1 LLGLVNL
8 KEALGVIKAK
18 QSEGLM
24 PVITVED
31 INCLRGFQNIIPL
44 REFIIIDSPI
54 IPIGFFKPDDF
65 RRVTN
70 HSVNGYDA
78 LVLDSEGGGCNIGV
92 TGNFEALLHFI
103 TAEKPKHE
111 ARVTVAS
118 ADDALT
124 HIGSM
129 SNTLVILSDSLP
141 CIWALQDL
149 TPIEAVIIEEPLT
162 LITLIGKED
171 APIEVRRR
179 LSDDDWEHAVFVI
192 VTGSGNCQAD
202 TFYSNPPRVN
212 IAVLFLRDFLASG
225 TSVVK
230 YRDAILTLMPSK

>member
-1 LLGLVNL
+1 VNL
-8 KEALGVIKAK
+8 KEALGIIKTR

-24 PVITVED
+24 PVTAIED

-44 REFIIIDSPI
+44 RGLITIDSPI
-54 IPIGFFKPDDF
+54 IPVAFFKPEDF

-70 HSVNGYDA
+70 HSLNGYDA
-78 LVLDSEGGGCNIGV
+78 LVLDNEGGGCNIGV
-92 TGNFEALLHFI
+92 TAGNLEALLHFM
-103 TAEKPKHE
+103 TAEKPRFN
-111 ARVTVAS
+111 ARVTVAN

-149 TPIEAVIIEEPLT
+149 TPIEVVIIEEPLT
-162 LITLIGKED
+162 LVTLIGKKD

-179 LSDDDWEHAVFVI
+179 LSDDDWEHAVFAI
-192 VTGSGNCQAD
+192 VTGGGKCQAD
-202 TFYSNPPRVN
+202 TFYSNPPRTSVA
-212 IAVLFLRDFLASG
+212 ILFLRDFLASG

>member
-1 LLGLVNL
+1 VNL
-8 KEALGVIKAK
+8 REALGIIKAK

-24 PVITVED
+24 PVITAED

-44 REFIIIDSPI
+44 RELITIDSPI
-54 IPIGFFKPDDF
+54 LPIGFFKTEDF

-70 HSVNGYDA
+70 RSLDGYDA
-78 LVLDSEGGGCNIGV
+78 LVLDNEGGGCNIGV
-92 TGNFEALLHFI
+92 TAGNFEALLHFM
-103 TAEKPKHE
+103 TVGKPRHE

-129 SNTLVILSDSLP
+129 GNTLVILSDSLP

-149 TPIEAVIIEEPLT
+149 TPLEIVIVEEPLT
-162 LITLIGKED
+162 LVTLIGKED

-179 LSDDDWEHAVFVI
+179 LSDDDWEHAVFAI
-192 VTGSGNCQAD
+192 VTGGEKCQAD

-212 IAVLFLRDFLASG
+212 IAILFLRDFLASG
-225 TSVVK
+225 VGVVK
-230 YRDAILTLMPSK
+230 YRNGLLTLMPPGQ

>member
-1 LLGLVNL
+1 MNL

-18 QSEGLM
+18 QREGLM
-24 PVITVED
+24 PVIATED

-44 REFIIIDSPI
+44 REFITIDSPI
-54 IPIGFFKPDDF
+54 IPIGFFKPEDF

-70 HSVNGYDA
+70 RSLNGYDA

-92 TGNFEALLHFI
+92 TAGNFEALLHFI

-118 ADDALT
+118 AEDALT

-129 SNTLVILSDSLP
+129 GNTLVILSDSLP

-149 TPIEAVIIEEPLT
+149 TPLEIVIVEEPLT
-162 LITLIGKED
+162 LVTLIGKEN
-171 APIEVRRR
+171 APPEVRRR
-179 LSDDDWEHAVFVI
+179 LSDDDWEHTVFAI
-192 VTGSGNCQAD
+192 VTGSEKCQAD

-230 YRDAILTLMPSK
+230 YRDAILTLMPPK

>member
-1 LLGLVNL
+1 VNL
-8 KEALGVIKAK
+8 KEALGVIKNR

-24 PVITVED
+24 PVITAED

-44 REFIIIDSPI
+44 RGLITIDSPVL
-54 IPIGFFKPDDF
+54 PIGFFKPEDF
-65 RRVTN
+65 RRVAN
-70 HSVNGYDA
+70 HSLNGYDA
-78 LVLDSEGGGCNIGV
+78 LILDSEGGGCNIGV
-92 TGNFEALLHFI
+92 TAGNLEALLHFM
-103 TAEKPKHE
+103 TAEKPRFN

-129 SNTLVILSDSLP
+129 GNRLVILSDSLP

-149 TPIEAVIIEEPLT
+149 TPLEIVIIEEPLT
-162 LITLIGKED
+162 LVTLIGKEN

-179 LSDDDWEHAVFVI
+179 LTDDDWEYAVFTI
-192 VTGSGNCQAD
+192 VTGGEKCQAD
-202 TFYSNPPRVN
+202 TFYANPPRTNVA
-212 IAVLFLRDFLASG
+212 ILFLRDFLTSG
-225 TSVVK
+225 LSVIK

>member
-1 LLGLVNL
+1 MNL
-8 KEALGVIKAK
+8 KEALGIIKTR

-24 PVITVED
+24 PVIAIED

-44 REFIIIDSPI
+44 RGLITIDSPI

-70 HSVNGYDA
+70 RSLNGYDA

-92 TGNFEALLHFI
+92 TAGNLEALLHFM
-103 TAEKPKHE
+103 TAEKPRFN

-129 SNTLVILSDSLP
+129 GNRLIILSDSLP

-149 TPIEAVIIEEPLT
+149 TPLEIVIVEEPLT
-162 LITLIGKED
+162 LITLIGKEN
-171 APIEVRRR
+171 APPEVRRR
-179 LSDDDWEHAVFVI
+179 LSDDDWWHAVFAI
-192 VTGSGNCQAD
+192 VTGSEKCQAD

-212 IAVLFLRDFLASG
+212 IAILFLRDFLASG
-225 TSVVK
+225 TSVIK
-230 YRDAILTLMPSK
+230 YRDAILTLMPPGQ

>member
-1 LLGLVNL
+1 VNL

-24 PVITVED
+24 PVVAIED

-44 REFIIIDSPI
+44 REFITIGNPI
-54 IPIGFFKPDDF
+54 YPIGFFKPDDF

-70 HSVNGYDA
+70 RSLNGYDA

-92 TGNFEALLHFI
+92 TAGNFEALLHFM
-103 TAEKPKHE
+103 TAEKPRHE

-118 ADDALT
+118 AEDALT

-129 SNTLVILSDSLP
+129 GNTLVVLSDSLP

-149 TPIEAVIIEEPLT
+149 TPIEVVIIEEPLT
-162 LITLIGKED
+162 LVTLIGKED
-171 APIEVRRR
+171 APPEVRRR
-179 LSDDDWEHAVFVI
+179 LSDDDWEHAVFAI
-192 VTGSGNCQAD
+192 VTGSGKCQAD
-202 TFYSNPPRVN
+202 TFYSNPPR
-212 IAVLFLRDFLASG
+212 IETAILFLRDFLASG

-230 YRDAILTLMPSK
+230 YRDAILALMPPNP

>member
-1 LLGLVNL
+1 MNL
-8 KEALGVIKAK
+8 REALGVIKAK
-18 QSEGLM
+18 QREGLM
-24 PVITVED
+24 PVITAED

-44 REFIIIDSPI
+44 RGLITIDNPI
-54 IPIGFFKPDDF
+54 LPIGFFKPEDF
-65 RRVTN
+65 RRVTS
-70 HSVNGYDA
+70 HSLDGYDS
-78 LVLDSEGGGCNIGV
+78 LILDSEGGGCNIGV
-92 TGNFEALLHFI
+92 TGNFEALLHFM
-103 TAEKPKHE
+103 TAEKTRHE

-171 APIEVRRR
+171 APPEVRRR
-179 LSDDDWEHAVFVI
+179 LSDDDWKHAVFAI
-192 VTGSGNCQAD
+192 VTGSKKCQAD
-202 TFYSNPPRVN
+202 TFYANPPRVN
-212 IAVLFLRDFLASG
+212 IAILFLRDFLASG

>member
-1 LLGLVNL
+1 MNL
-8 KEALGVIKAK
+8 KEALGIIKAK
-18 QSEGLM
+18 QREGLM
-24 PVITVED
+24 PVVATED

-44 REFIIIDSPI
+44 RGLITIDSPI

-70 HSVNGYDA
+70 RSLNGYDA

-92 TGNFEALLHFI
+92 TAGNFEALLHFI
-103 TAEKPKHE
+103 TAEKPRHE
-111 ARVTVAS
+111 ARVTVAN
-118 ADDALT
+118 AEDALT

-129 SNTLVILSDSLP
+129 GNTLVVLSDSLP

-149 TPIEAVIIEEPLT
+149 TQIEAVIIEEPLT
-162 LITLIGKED
+162 LVTLIGREE
-171 APIEVRRR
+171 APVEVRRR
-179 LSDDDWEHAVFVI
+179 LSDGDWEHAVFAI
-192 VTGSGNCQAD
+192 VAGGGKCQAD
-202 TFYSNPPRVN
+202 TFYANPPRVN